1 MIATITLNPSVDMR
15 YELGELKLNK
25 VHRTKDYEKTAG
37 GKGINVSRVLRL
49 LGEEV
54 TGVGLLGGSNGE
66 FIRKKLK
73 DLSIID
79 EFVSVKE
86 ETRNC
91 IALITKKSASVT
103 EVLEAGPAISEDEIA
118 LFIKK
123 YERIVKDFE
132 FIVASGSLPKGI
144 PNSFYKKLAQKAAEN
159 GKKFILDT
167 SGESLFHGIQ
177 GKPFLIKPN
186 RQEICQLLQKKRVSQ
201 EEMIAEATKICE
213 GGVQYV
219 LLSLGRE
226 GAILITK
233 DESLRAIIPEIKTI
247 NAVGSGDAMVA
258 GITLALAKGYGI
270 KDALRFSVACGM
282 ANAAEEI
289 TGCIQLKNVEN
300 FYNEIIIV

>member
-15 YELGELKLNK
+15 YELGELKPHK

-54 TGVGLLGGSNGE
+54 TGIGLLGGRNGE
-66 FIRKKLK
+66 FIRGELK
-73 DLSIID
+73 ELSIID
-79 EFVSVKE
+79 EFVSIKE

-91 IALITKKSASVT
+91 LALVTKNSASAT
-103 EVLEAGPAISEDEIA
+103 EILEVGPAISEDEIA

-144 PNSFYKKLAQKAAEN
+144 PKSFYKQLAQKAAEN

-167 SGESLFHGIQ
+167 SGEPLFHGIQ

-186 RQEICQLLQKKRVSQ
+186 RQEICQLLQKKHVSQ
-201 EEMIAEATKICE
+201 EEMIAEATKMCE

-233 DESLRAIIPEIKTI
+233 VESIRAIISEINSI

-258 GITLALAKGYGI
+258 GITFALAKGYEV
-270 KDALRFSVACGM
+270 KDALRLSVACGM
-282 ANAAEEI
+282 ANAAEQA
-289 TGCIQLKNVEN
+289 TGYIQPKTVEK
-300 FYNEIIIV
+300 FYNEITIV

>member
-15 YELGELKLNK
+15 YELEELEQHK

-54 TGVGLLGGSNGE
+54 TGSGVLGGKNGE
-66 FIRKKLK
+66 FIREKLK
-73 DLSIID
+73 ELSIID
-79 EFVSVKE
+79 EFVSIKE

-91 IALITKKSASVT
+91 IALITKNSASAT

-123 YERIVKDFE
+123 YEKIVENFE
-132 FIVASGSLPKGI
+132 FIVASGSLPNGI
-144 PNSFYKKLAQKAAEN
+144 KKSFYKQLAQKAAEN

-167 SGESLFHGIQ
+167 SGETLFHGIQ

-186 RQEICQLLQKKRVSQ
+186 QQEICQLLHKKHASY
-201 EEMIAEATKICE
+201 EEMIDAATKICQS
-213 GGVQYV
+213 GVQYV

-226 GAILITK
+226 GAILITEEEK
-233 DESLRAIIPEIKTI
+233 FRAILPKIHPV
-247 NAVGSGDAMVA
+247 NSVGSGDAMVA
-258 GITLALAKGYGI
+258 GITSALAKGYNV
-270 KDALRFSVACGM
+270 KDALRFSAACGM
-282 ANAAEEI
+282 ANAAEKA
-289 TGCIQLKNVEN
+289 TGYIQPQIVQK
-300 FYNEIIIV
+300 FYNEITII